1 MDRARVFI
9 ALGSN
14 LGDRRGNIEKALD
27 MLGHE
32 GMAEVIKVSSLYE
45 TDPVGGPAQDKF
57 LDGVAEVR
65 TALTPHALLKYL
77 KKIEARVGR
86 TPSYVKWAPREID
99 LDILLYNDVVI
110 TDSELTIPHSLLHL
124 RMFMIEPLAQI
135 APDVLH
141 PVLGK
146 TAAAIKKELSEGNQ

>member
-14 LGDRRGNIEKALD
+14 LGDRRGNIEKALE
-27 MLGHE
+27 MLGHG
-32 GMAEVIKVSSLYE
+32 GMVDVIKVSSLYE
-45 TDPVGGPAQDKF
+45 TEPVGGPAQDKF
-57 LDGVAEVR
+57 LDGVAEIR

-77 KKIEARVGR
+77 KEIEAMVGR
-86 TPSYVKWAPREID
+86 TPSAVKWGPREID
-99 LDILLYNDVVI
+99 LDILLYDDAVI
-110 TDSELTIPHSLLHL
+110 NDSELTIPHSLLHL

-146 TAAAIKKELSEGNQ
+146 TAAAVKKELSESNK